1 MHDGPLQDIG
11 AALRELR
18 MIQGDASD
26 GTFEREVVVDRL
38 AELEDV
44 LVCAEQSL
52 RELSHSAEAS
62 AIIGRSFRTTIDRE
76 MSVLAA
82 SDIGATIDLRGDFET
97 LTASQRIALIRIVQE
112 AVANAREH
120 SGASEVAIAMAAG
133 EESVQAS
140 ISDNGCGFDVETTL
154 IAGARRGRLG
164 LVGMSERVRLL
175 GGRFDIESE
184 PGASTV
190 VSVTLPR
197 WRPLMS
203 LRTAGRAET

>member
-1 MHDGPLQDIG
+1 
-11 AALRELR
+11 
-18 MIQGDASD
+18 
-26 GTFEREVVVDRL
+26 
-38 AELEDV
+38 
-44 LVCAEQSL
+44 
-52 RELSHSAEAS
+52 
-62 AIIGRSFRTTIDRE
+62 
-76 MSVLAA
+76 
-82 SDIGATIDLRGDFET
+82 
-97 LTASQRIALIRIVQE
+97 
-112 AVANAREH
+112 
-120 SGASEVAIAMAAG
+120 MAAG

-140 ISDNGCGFDVETTL
+140 ISDNGCGFDVEKTTL

-203 LRTAGRAET
+203 LRTAERART